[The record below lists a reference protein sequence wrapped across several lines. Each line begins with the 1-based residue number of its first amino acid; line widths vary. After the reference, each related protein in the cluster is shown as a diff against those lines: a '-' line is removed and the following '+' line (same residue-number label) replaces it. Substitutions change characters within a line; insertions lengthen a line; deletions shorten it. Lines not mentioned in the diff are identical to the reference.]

1 MSFFDISLIIILGGF
16 TFSGLSKGL
25 IRLLGHLVGLI
36 IGAYIA
42 SHYYLLVFQWG
53 EHLAKG
59 HDSIGKVVA
68 FILLFIVAT
77 RLIYLAFF
85 LIEKFFN
92 LIAIIPGSKY
102 INNILGGL
110 LGFLE
115 GSLFLGLIIFVVS
128 RYTLITN
135 FFGSELALSKIAP
148 LLLKITDIIMPF
160 LPAALKALQ
169 SII

>member
-1 MSFFDISLIIILGGF
+1 MSIFDIVLIVILIGF

-25 IRLLGHLVGLI
+25 IRSAGHLIGLI
-36 IGAYIA
+36 IGAIVA
-42 SHYYLLVFQWG
+42 SHYYLLVYQWG
-53 EHLAKG
+53 ANWARG
-59 HDSIGKVVA
+59 HDNIGKVVA

-77 RLIYLAFF
+77 RLVDLVFY

-92 LIAIIPGSKY
+92 FIAIIPGSKY
-102 INNILGGL
+102 INNVLGGL

-115 GSLFLGLIIFVVS
+115 GSLFLGLIIYVAS
-128 RYTLITN
+128 RYALIGN
-135 FFGSELALSKIAP
+135 LIGHELTVSKIAP
-148 LLLKITDIIMPF
+148 FLLKITDIIMPF

>member
-1 MSFFDISLIIILGGF
+1 MSTFDIILIVILGIF

-25 IRLLGHLVGLI
+25 IRLLGRLVGLI

-42 SHYYLLVFQWG
+42 SHYYLLVFSWG
-53 EHLAKG
+53 ADFAKG
-59 HDSIGKVVA
+59 HENIGKIVA
-68 FILLFIVAT
+68 FILLFIVVT

-92 LIAIIPGSKY
+92 FIAIIPGSKY

-110 LGFLE
+110 LGFIE
-115 GSLFLGLIIFVVS
+115 GSLFLGLIIFVAS
-128 RYTLITN
+128 RYTVVTN
-135 FFGSELALSKIAP
+135 YVGHELTLSKVAP
-148 LLLKITDIIMPF
+148 LLLHITNIAMPF

-169 SII
+169 SVI

>member
-1 MSFFDISLIIILGGF
+1 MSTFDIVLLVILAAF

-25 IRLLGHLVGLI
+25 IRLLGRIAGLI

-42 SHYYLLVFQWG
+42 SHYYLLVYQWG
-53 EHLAKG
+53 ADFAKG

-68 FILLFIVAT
+68 FILLFIVVT
-77 RLIYLAFF
+77 RLIYFVFF

-92 LIAIIPGSKY
+92 FIAIIPGSKY

-115 GSLFLGLIIFVVS
+115 GSLFLGLIIFVAS

-135 FFGSELALSKIAP
+135 SLGHELIISKIAP
-148 LLLKITDIIMPF
+148 FLLKITDIVLPF
-160 LPAALKALQ
+160 LPQTLKMLQ